1 MGCSVIGIGLR
12 VTISIHMT
20 IVEIRLDRIAD
31 QDMHVLSTD
40 THMII
45 RKESLRTVLDIRKPG
60 NYISDK
66 YIA

>member
-1 MGCSVIGIGLR
+1 MIGLR
-12 VTISIHMT
+12 VTISIHET
-20 IVEIRLDRIAD
+20 IMEIRLDRIAD

-45 RKESLRTVLDIRKPG
+45 RKESLRTVLDIRKSG